1 MTCPQMTRLRRFLTH
16 LFLGLCLGTAHLC
29 ADGADDAFI
38 RIYNLIQQAEAHRET
53 GQWSSAREAFTEAR
67 SGLEVLRRNYPTW
80 NERVV
85 AYRIRY
91 VSERLEALKATPE
104 ASGKPIN
111 SPAPPTV
118 TASNAPPAA
127 ALAPNGE
134 VVAQFEQLNLQIQ
147 RLSSDKELLEAK
159 LREALSAQPAPVD
172 PREFQSAIER
182 ITALQTTNK
191 VLLASLEQQQTERR
205 NLVDKVVADE
215 ARAALDE
222 ANKSLLEQKVAA
234 GRIEKQKQEIEAKL
248 KDLQSGPLQTLQKEN
263 STLKQQVTELK
274 SDTERGKQVADLA
287 AKLTQLQIDL
297 DESKKR
303 NSALTS
309 EKAGLERQLA
319 DLQARTSEES
329 LAKIRQL
336 ENSLAL
342 AKANAD
348 RSLAQAELIA
358 GTLAKEKQT
367 RTDLELSNQALKTKV
382 NDLTRGAEQRADAV
396 KTLETALAAE
406 KAEREIVRA
415 ELAATERKL
424 AAATSA
430 ATNTAAV
437 DANVRATELA
447 TLRPRFEDPSL
458 LKEGVAR
465 EAELKTALSTERE
478 FRERLTREK
487 AALEKRLASALKAGP
502 TPEAPVATQD
512 NSKALAKMVTR
523 VRKLEEE
530 RDALQQRLQ
539 KLTQTTQTR
548 LATGVAW
555 RAVTAREQIEEFHR
569 RRR

>member
-1 MTCPQMTRLRRFLTH
+1 MTRLRRFLTH
-16 LFLGLCLGTAHLC
+16 LFLGLCLGTAQLC
-29 ADGADDAFI
+29 ADGADYAFI

-91 VSERLEALKATPE
+91 VSERLEALKTAPE
-104 ASGKPIN
+104 APGKPT
-111 SPAPPTV
+111 SPPAV
-118 TASNAPPAA
+118 SALAASNAPPAA

-222 ANKSLLEQKVAA
+222 ANKNLLEQKVAA

-248 KDLQSGPLQTLQKEN
+248 KDLQAGPLQTLQKEN

-287 AKLTQLQIDL
+287 AKLTQIQIDL

-303 NSALTS
+303 NSALIS

-319 DLQARTSEES
+319 ELQARTSEES

-348 RSLAQAELIA
+348 RNLAQAELIA

-406 KAEREIVRA
+406 KAEREVVRA

-424 AAATSA
+424 AAATA
-430 ATNTAAV
+430 ASTNTAAV
-437 DANVRATELA
+437 DASVRSTELA
-447 TLRPRFEDPSL
+447 TLRTEVWKIRAS
-458 LKEGVAR
+458 LKEGASR
-465 EAELKTALSTERE
+465 EAELRTALSTERE
-478 FRERLTREK
+478 FRERLAREK
-487 AALEKRLASALKAGP
+487 TALEKRLTMALKAGP
-502 TPEAPVATQD
+502 TPEAPVAAKDT
-512 NSKALAKMVTR
+512 SKALAKMETR

-548 LATGVAW
+548 LATGAVW

>member
-1 MTCPQMTRLRRFLTH
+1 MNRLRKLLGH
-16 LFLGLCLGTAHLC
+16 LIVWLCLGLGGVR

-38 RIYNLIQQAEAHRET
+38 RIYNLIQQADANRET
-53 GQWSSAREAFTEAR
+53 GQWSSARDAYTEAK
-67 SGLEVLRRNYPTW
+67 SGLEVLRRNFPTW

-85 AYRIRY
+85 SYRLRY
-91 VSERLEALKATPE
+91 VTERLETLKTKPE
-104 ASGKPIN
+104 ASEKPATA
-111 SPAPPTV
+111 PATGAPV
-118 TASNAPPAA
+118 SSNAAPAT

-182 ITALQTTNK
+182 ISALQTTNK

-222 ANKSLLEQKVAA
+222 ANKNLLEQKVAA

-248 KDLQSGPLQTLQKEN
+248 KDLQAGPLQTLQKEN

-287 AKLTQLQIDL
+287 AKLTQIQIDL

-303 NSALTS
+303 NSALIS

-319 DLQARTSEES
+319 ELQARTSEES

-348 RSLAQAELIA
+348 RNLAQAELIA

-406 KAEREIVRA
+406 KAEREVVRT

-424 AAATSA
+424 AAATA
-430 ATNTAAV
+430 ASTNTAAV
-437 DANVRATELA
+437 DASVRSTELA
-447 TLRPRFEDPSL
+447 TLRTEVWKIRAS
-458 LKEGVAR
+458 LKEGASR
-465 EAELKTALSTERE
+465 EAELRTALSTERE
-478 FRERLTREK
+478 FRERLAREK
-487 AALEKRLASALKAGP
+487 TALEKRLTMALKAGP
-502 TPEAPVATQD
+502 TQESPVAAKDT
-512 NSKALAKMVTR
+512 SKALAKMETR

-548 LATGVAW
+548 LATGAVW
-555 RAVTAREQIEEFHR
+555 RAVTAREQSEEFHR

>member
-1 MTCPQMTRLRRFLTH
+1 MTRLRRFLAH
-16 LFLGLCLGTAHLC
+16 LLLGLCLGSAQLC

-38 RIYNLIQQAEAHRET
+38 RIYNLIQQAESHRET

-91 VSERLEALKATPE
+91 VSERLEALKTAPE

-111 SPAPPTV
+111 PPAPPAG
-118 TASNAPPAA
+118 TASNTPPAA

-248 KDLQSGPLQTLQKEN
+248 KDLQAGPLQTLQREN

-287 AKLTQLQIDL
+287 AKLTQIQIDL
-297 DESKKR
+297 DDSKKR

-319 DLQARTSEES
+319 ELQARTSEES

-382 NDLTRGAEQRADAV
+382 NDLTRGAEQRAGAV
-396 KTLETALAAE
+396 KSLETALAAE
-406 KAEREIVRA
+406 KAEREVVRA

-437 DANVRATELA
+437 DASVRTTELA
-447 TLRPRFEDPSL
+447 TLRTEVWKIRAS
-458 LKEGVAR
+458 LKEGASR
-465 EAELKTALSTERE
+465 EAELRTALSTERE
-478 FRERLTREK
+478 FRQRLAREK
-487 AALEKRLASALKAGP
+487 ADLEKRLSMALKAAP
-502 TPEAPVATQD
+502 NLETPVAAKD
-512 NSKALAKMVTR
+512 NPKALAKMETR
-523 VRKLEEE
+523 VQKLEEE
-530 RDALQQRLQ
+530 RDALQLRLQ

-548 LATGVAW
+548 LATGATW

>member
-1 MTCPQMTRLRRFLTH
+1 MTRLRRFLTH
-16 LFLGLCLGTAHLC
+16 LVLGLSLGMAQLC

-91 VSERLEALKATPE
+91 VSERLEALKTAAE
-104 ASGKPIN
+104 ASGKSTN
-111 SPAPPTV
+111 QPAV
-118 TASNAPPAA
+118 SALAASNAPPAA

-222 ANKSLLEQKVAA
+222 ANKNLLEQKVAA

-248 KDLQSGPLQTLQKEN
+248 KDLQAGPLQTLQKEN

-303 NSALTS
+303 TSALTS

-319 DLQARTSEES
+319 ELQARTSEES

-348 RSLAQAELIA
+348 RNLAQAELIA

-367 RTDLELSNQALKTKV
+367 RTDLELSNQALKTKI

-406 KAEREIVRA
+406 KAEREVVRA

-430 ATNTAAV
+430 STNTAAV
-437 DANVRATELA
+437 DASVRSTELA
-447 TLRPRFEDPSL
+447 TLRTEVWKIRAS
-458 LKEGVAR
+458 LKEGASR
-465 EAELKTALSTERE
+465 EAELRTALSTERE
-478 FRERLTREK
+478 FRERLAREK
-487 AALEKRLASALKAGP
+487 TALEKRLTMALKTSP
-502 TPEAPVATQD
+502 TPEAPVAAKDT
-512 NSKALAKMVTR
+512 SKALAKMETR

-530 RDALQQRLQ
+530 RDALQQRLL

-548 LATGVAW
+548 LATGAVW
-555 RAVTAREQIEEFHR
+555 RAVTAREQSEEFHR

>member
-1 MTCPQMTRLRRFLTH
+1 MTRLRRFLTH
-16 LFLGLCLGTAHLC
+16 LVLGLSLGMAQLC

-91 VSERLEALKATPE
+91 VSERLEALKTAAE
-104 ASGKPIN
+104 ASGKSTN
-111 SPAPPTV
+111 QPAV
-118 TASNAPPAA
+118 SALAASNAPPAA

-222 ANKSLLEQKVAA
+222 ANKNLLEQKVAA

-248 KDLQSGPLQTLQKEN
+248 KDLQAGPLQTLQKEN

-287 AKLTQLQIDL
+287 AKLTQIQIDL

-319 DLQARTSEES
+319 ELQARTSEES

-348 RSLAQAELIA
+348 RNLAQAELIA

-367 RTDLELSNQALKTKV
+367 RTDLELSNQALKTKI

-406 KAEREIVRA
+406 KAEREVVRA

-430 ATNTAAV
+430 STNTAAV
-437 DANVRATELA
+437 DASVRSTELA
-447 TLRPRFEDPSL
+447 TLRTEVWKIRAS
-458 LKEGVAR
+458 LKEGASR
-465 EAELKTALSTERE
+465 EAELRTALSTERE
-478 FRERLTREK
+478 FRERLAREK
-487 AALEKRLASALKAGP
+487 TALEKRLTMALKTSP
-502 TPEAPVATQD
+502 TPEAPVAAKDT
-512 NSKALAKMVTR
+512 SKALAKMETR

-548 LATGVAW
+548 LATGAVW
-555 RAVTAREQIEEFHR
+555 RAVTAREQSEEFHR

>member
-1 MTCPQMTRLRRFLTH
+1 MTRLRRFLTH
-16 LFLGLCLGTAHLC
+16 LFLGLCLGTAQLC

-91 VSERLEALKATPE
+91 VSERLEALKTAPE
-104 ASGKPIN
+104 APGKPT
-111 SPAPPTV
+111 SPPAV
-118 TASNAPPAA
+118 SALAASNAPPAA

-222 ANKSLLEQKVAA
+222 ANKNLLEQKVAA

-248 KDLQSGPLQTLQKEN
+248 KDLQAGPLQTLQKEN

-287 AKLTQLQIDL
+287 AKLTQIQIDL

-319 DLQARTSEES
+319 ELQARTSEES

-348 RSLAQAELIA
+348 RNLAQAELIA

-406 KAEREIVRA
+406 KAEREVVRA

-424 AAATSA
+424 AAATA
-430 ATNTAAV
+430 ASTNTAAV
-437 DANVRATELA
+437 DASVRSTELA
-447 TLRPRFEDPSL
+447 TLRTEVWKIRAS
-458 LKEGVAR
+458 LKEGASR
-465 EAELKTALSTERE
+465 EAELRTALSTERE
-478 FRERLTREK
+478 FRERLAREK
-487 AALEKRLASALKAGP
+487 TALEKRLTMALKAGP
-502 TPEAPVATQD
+502 TQESPVAAKDT
-512 NSKALAKMVTR
+512 SKALAKMETR

-548 LATGVAW
+548 LATGAVW

>member
-1 MTCPQMTRLRRFLTH
+1 MNRLRKLLGH
-16 LFLGLCLGTAHLC
+16 LIVWLCLGLGGVR

-38 RIYNLIQQAEAHRET
+38 RIYNLIQQADANRET
-53 GQWSSAREAFTEAR
+53 GQWSSARDAYTEAK

-91 VSERLEALKATPE
+91 VTERLETLKTKPE
-104 ASGKPIN
+104 ASEKPATA
-111 SPAPPTV
+111 PATGAPV
-118 TASNAPPAA
+118 SSNAAPAT

-182 ITALQTTNK
+182 ISALQTTNK

-222 ANKSLLEQKVAA
+222 ANKNLLEQKVAA

-248 KDLQSGPLQTLQKEN
+248 KDLQAGPLQTLQKEN

-287 AKLTQLQIDL
+287 AKLTQIQIDL

-319 DLQARTSEES
+319 ELQARTSEES

-348 RSLAQAELIA
+348 RNLAQAELIA

-406 KAEREIVRA
+406 KAEREVVRT

-424 AAATSA
+424 AAATA
-430 ATNTAAV
+430 ASTNTAAV
-437 DANVRATELA
+437 DASVRSTELA
-447 TLRPRFEDPSL
+447 TLRTEVWKIRAS
-458 LKEGVAR
+458 LKEGASR
-465 EAELKTALSTERE
+465 EAELRTALSTERE
-478 FRERLTREK
+478 FRERLAREK
-487 AALEKRLASALKAGP
+487 TALEKRLTMALKTSPSA
-502 TPEAPVATQD
+502 EAPVAAKDT
-512 NSKALAKMVTR
+512 SKALAKMETR

-548 LATGVAW
+548 LATGAVW

>member
-1 MTCPQMTRLRRFLTH
+1 MTRLRRFLTH
-16 LFLGLCLGTAHLC
+16 LFLGLCLGTAQLC

-91 VSERLEALKATPE
+91 VSERLEALKTAPE
-104 ASGKPIN
+104 APGKPT
-111 SPAPPTV
+111 SPPAV
-118 TASNAPPAA
+118 SALAASNAPPAA

-222 ANKSLLEQKVAA
+222 ANKNLLEQKVAA

-248 KDLQSGPLQTLQKEN
+248 KDLQAGPLQTLQKEN

-287 AKLTQLQIDL
+287 AKLTQIQIDL

-319 DLQARTSEES
+319 ELQARTSEES

-348 RSLAQAELIA
+348 RNLAQAELIA

-406 KAEREIVRA
+406 KAEREVVRT

-424 AAATSA
+424 AAATA
-430 ATNTAAV
+430 ASTNTAAV
-437 DANVRATELA
+437 DASVRSTELA
-447 TLRPRFEDPSL
+447 TLRTEVWKIRAS
-458 LKEGVAR
+458 LKEGASR
-465 EAELKTALSTERE
+465 EAELRTALSTERE
-478 FRERLTREK
+478 FRERLAREK
-487 AALEKRLASALKAGP
+487 TALEKRLTMALKAGP
-502 TPEAPVATQD
+502 TPEAPAAAKDT
-512 NSKALAKMVTR
+512 SKALAKMETR

-548 LATGVAW
+548 LATGAVW

>member
-1 MTCPQMTRLRRFLTH
+1 LV
-16 LFLGLCLGTAHLC
+16 LCIGAVQLC

-53 GQWSSAREAFTEAR
+53 GQWSSAREAFTEAQ

-91 VSERLEALKATPE
+91 VGERLEALKKTPE
-104 ASGKPIN
+104 AFNKPSAN
-111 SPAPPTV
+111 PATSTAV
-118 TASNAPPAA
+118 ASNTPPAV

-147 RLSSDKELLEAK
+147 RLSGDKQLLEAK

-215 ARAALDE
+215 ARAALD
-222 ANKSLLEQKVAA
+222 AAKKSLLEQKAAA
-234 GRIEKQKQEIEAKL
+234 GRIEKQKQEIETKL
-248 KDLQSGPLQTLQKEN
+248 KSLQAGPLQTLQKEN

-287 AKLTQLQIDL
+287 AKLAQLQISL

-303 NSALTS
+303 NSTLTS
-309 EKAGLERQLA
+309 EKTGLERQLA
-319 DLQARTSEES
+319 QLQARTSEES
-329 LAKIRQL
+329 LSKIRQL

-342 AKANAD
+342 AKANAEH
-348 RSLAQAELIA
+348 SLAKAELIA

-367 RTDLELSNQALKTKV
+367 RTDLELSNQALKTKI
-382 NDLTRGAEQRADAV
+382 NDLTRGAEQRADSV
-396 KTLETALAAE
+396 KTLETALAVE
-406 KAEREIVRA
+406 KAEREAVRS

-424 AAATSA
+424 ASATIA
-430 ATNTAAV
+430 ATNTTAV
-437 DANVRATELA
+437 NASVRTTELA
-447 TLRPRFEDPSL
+447 SLRSEVWKIRAS
-458 LKEGVAR
+458 LKEGSSR
-465 EAELKTALSTERE
+465 EAELRTALSTERE
-478 FRERLTREK
+478 FRERLDREK
-487 AALEKRLASALKAGP
+487 AALEKRLTLALKAGP
-502 TPEAPVATQD
+502 ALEKPVVVKDT
-512 NSKALAKMVTR
+512 SKALATMETR

-539 KLTQTTQTR
+539 KLTQTTKLR
-548 LATGVAW
+548 LSTGATW

>member
-1 MTCPQMTRLRRFLTH
+1 MNRLRKLLGH
-16 LFLGLCLGTAHLC
+16 LIVWLCLGLGGVR

-38 RIYNLIQQAEAHRET
+38 RIYNLIQQADANRET
-53 GQWSSAREAFTEAR
+53 GQWSSARDAYTEAK

-91 VSERLEALKATPE
+91 VTERLETLKTKPE
-104 ASGKPIN
+104 ASEKPATA
-111 SPAPPTV
+111 PA
-118 TASNAPPAA
+118 TAAPVSSNAAPAT

-222 ANKSLLEQKVAA
+222 ANKNLLEQKVAA

-248 KDLQSGPLQTLQKEN
+248 KDLQAGPLQTLQKEN

-287 AKLTQLQIDL
+287 AKLTQIQIDL

-319 DLQARTSEES
+319 ELQARTSEES

-348 RSLAQAELIA
+348 RNLAQAELIA

-406 KAEREIVRA
+406 KAEREVVRA

-424 AAATSA
+424 AAATA
-430 ATNTAAV
+430 ASTNTAAV
-437 DANVRATELA
+437 DASVRSTELA
-447 TLRPRFEDPSL
+447 TLRTEVWKIRAS
-458 LKEGVAR
+458 LKEGASR
-465 EAELKTALSTERE
+465 EAELRTALSTERE
-478 FRERLTREK
+478 FRERLAREK
-487 AALEKRLASALKAGP
+487 TALEKRLTMALKAGP
-502 TPEAPVATQD
+502 TQESPVAAKDT
-512 NSKALAKMVTR
+512 SKALAKMETR

-548 LATGVAW
+548 LATGAVW

>member
-1 MTCPQMTRLRRFLTH
+1 MNRLRKLLGH
-16 LFLGLCLGTAHLC
+16 LIVWLCLGLGGVR

-38 RIYNLIQQAEAHRET
+38 RIYNLIQQADANRET
-53 GQWSSAREAFTEAR
+53 GQWSSARDAYTEAK

-91 VSERLEALKATPE
+91 VTERLETLKTKPE
-104 ASGKPIN
+104 ASEKPATA
-111 SPAPPTV
+111 PATGAPV
-118 TASNAPPAA
+118 SSNAAPAT

-182 ITALQTTNK
+182 ISALQTTNK

-222 ANKSLLEQKVAA
+222 ANKNLLEQKVAA

-248 KDLQSGPLQTLQKEN
+248 KDLQAGPLQTLQKEN

-287 AKLTQLQIDL
+287 AKLTQIQIDL

-303 NSALTS
+303 NSALIS

-319 DLQARTSEES
+319 ELQARTSEES

-348 RSLAQAELIA
+348 RNLAQAELIA

-406 KAEREIVRA
+406 KAEREVVRT

-424 AAATSA
+424 AAATA
-430 ATNTAAV
+430 ASTNTAAV
-437 DANVRATELA
+437 DASVRSTELA
-447 TLRPRFEDPSL
+447 TLRTEVWKIRAS
-458 LKEGVAR
+458 LKEGASR
-465 EAELKTALSTERE
+465 EAELRTALSTERE
-478 FRERLTREK
+478 FRERLAREK
-487 AALEKRLASALKAGP
+487 TALEKRLTMALKAGP
-502 TPEAPVATQD
+502 TQESPVAAKDT
-512 NSKALAKMVTR
+512 SKALAKMETR

-548 LATGVAW
+548 LATGAVW